1 MLKMF
6 IDVIIKEG
14 KSTMSSFYIN
24 PSSVLLIQRGLLLA
38 SLLTYSIFTLFMRC
52 SSDLSTH
59 PVSAVSICA
68 SKAQMLEN
76 PQLTQKN
83 PRKLSD

>member
-59 PVSAVSICA
+59 PVSAV
-68 SKAQMLEN
+68 LT
-76 PQLTQKN
+76 PFQLYLYVLV
-83 PRKLSD
+83 RLRC